1 MVVVSR
7 IGVNYA
13 DRDASPMR
21 MENQHEGWG
30 GEGYR
35 PFVYLFIYID
45 MFSSRGG
52 GEAIQ
57 CHASRHPYG
66 IGLRSVKM
74 EWKKRRREGEKV
86 IIGGP
91 WRYACGVS
99 LRFLIN
105 FYPILPPLLNVY
117 RPEREEQPSPHI
129 THVYA
134 WLHLFSF
141 AVPVYLFIYL
151 FVYFF
156 FFFHSTVFLVRFLT
170 GVSNNVEGRR
180 GRLSRFPANFRG
192 RLSVTSYGNLINSF
206 PAELLPSEAESLS
219 LLNGAALP
227 TILFFLPCN

>member
-35 PFVYLFIYID
+35 PFVCLFIYID

-57 CHASRHPYG
+57 CHAARHPYG

-105 FYPILPPLLNVY
+105 FYPILPP
-117 RPEREEQPSPHI
+117 PSECISAGKRRATVPAY
-129 THVYA
+129 YA
-134 WLHLFSF
+134 RLRVASF
-141 AVPVYLFIYL
+141 VFFRGPCLFIYL
-151 FVYFF
+151 FVRLFF
-156 FFFHSTVFLVRFLT
+156 FLFSLHCLL
-170 GVSNNVEGRR
+170 GQVSNRR
-180 GRLSRFPANFRG
+180 F
-192 RLSVTSYGNLINSF
+192 
-206 PAELLPSEAESLS
+206 
-219 LLNGAALP
+219 
-227 TILFFLPCN
+227 